1 VLRPDPHSGTAGGPA
16 AAAYAVPRNRPTCT
30 GHDRARGASAGI
42 RSSPAGCRF
51 SRRRAVESLPRSPT
65 STMRAM
71 PKPTDALHPGAPP
84 WPTAS
89 GQQPSAKQGIPNT
102 ICCQAVVQRH
112 NQGFRIR
119 ISLVRGLTPVDLTS
133 ACCSRLAQRL
143 SPWHRIGLCPRTRD
157 NGALPVT
164 E

>member
-1 VLRPDPHSGTAGGPA
+1 M
-16 AAAYAVPRNRPTCT
+16 
-30 GHDRARGASAGI
+30 
-42 RSSPAGCRF
+42 
-51 SRRRAVESLPRSPT
+51 ESLPRSPT

-112 NQGFRIR
+112 SQGFRIR

-143 SPWHRIGLCPRTRD
+143 SPWHRIGLWPLTRD
-157 NGALPVT
+157 NGSLPVT